1 MTIVRSFLLLAIL
14 SGCKKAVT
22 TFNQHTTDYDFLQGV
37 INSAKDGDNIY
48 LEKRTYVLDHTLIL
62 TKSLH
67 FFGNGT
73 VITRENQV
81 TYLLKQPATS
91 SSSYVLLENTEGLL
105 AGDEM
110 IIALD
115 NSANGATT
123 NRFIK
128 TISKDTVTFDAAL
141 NATNGGSSIFPS
153 GTKMFKSVTFFK
165 IPGYGYY
172 KYYEIS
178 PSFKNI
184 IFDGN
189 RVHNTGSYYWGINT
203 ALLLLTSR
211 KGISTV
217 ENCVIVNSPN
227 ESVVGHN
234 MNLRNCLLYDLNG
247 SGYHASEDRINS
259 EESDIHSLIINNTF
273 RNTNEIP
280 SIISGH
286 SEGAITHS
294 NSGGYYTATNNTF
307 ENVGESVLGAMYHS
321 VSPHDYGTNNII
333 FTNNSIDGAGRM
345 VYSITCDGEQIKN
358 VVVRNNLIKNLSY
371 YNYSLELAYN
381 PGIILEQE

>member
-1 MTIVRSFLLLAIL
+1 MKFVRLFLLFAVL

-22 TFNQHTTDYDFLQGV
+22 TFSHTGDYDFLQGV
-37 INSAKDGDNIY
+37 INSANDGDNIY
-48 LEKRTYVLDHTLIL
+48 LEKKTYVLNHTLIL

-67 FFGNGT
+67 FIGNGT
-73 VITRENQV
+73 VITRENQI
-81 TYLLKQPATS
+81 TYSLKQPATS
-91 SSSYVLLENTEGLL
+91 TSSYVVLENTEGLI

-115 NSANGATT
+115 NSVNGATP

-128 TISKDTVTFDAAL
+128 SVNKDTVTFDAVL
-141 NATNGGSSIFPS
+141 SATNGGLSVFPS

-178 PSFKNI
+178 PSFRNI
-184 IFDGN
+184 VFDGN
-189 RVHNTGSYYWGINT
+189 RAHNTGSYYWGINT
-203 ALLLLTSR
+203 ALLLLTSHT
-211 KGISTV
+211 GISTV
-217 ENCVIVNSPN
+217 ENCVIMNSPN

-234 MNLRNCLLYDLNG
+234 MNLQNCLLRDLNG
-247 SGYHASEDRINS
+247 SGYHASEDRIDS
-259 EESDIHSLIINNTF
+259 QESDINSFIINNTF
-273 RNTNEIP
+273 RNTNEVLS
-280 SIISGH
+280 SITGH

-307 ENVGESVLGAMYHS
+307 QNVGESVLGAMYHS
-321 VSPHDYGTNNII
+321 VSPHDYGTNNIV
-333 FTNNSIDGAGRM
+333 FTNNSIDRAGRM
-345 VYSITCDGEQIKN
+345 IYSITCSGEQIKN
-358 VVVRNNLIKNLSY
+358 VIVRDNLIKNMPY
-371 YNYSLELAYN
+371 YDYSLELSYN